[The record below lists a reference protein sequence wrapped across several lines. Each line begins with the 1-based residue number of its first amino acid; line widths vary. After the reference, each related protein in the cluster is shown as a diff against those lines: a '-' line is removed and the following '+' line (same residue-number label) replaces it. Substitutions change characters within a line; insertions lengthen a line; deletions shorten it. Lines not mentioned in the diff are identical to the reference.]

1 MKSEVHVYALRN
13 YTIKPGGKKDD
24 KGDRGA
30 HKNAADERTRQAVR
44 QSNDRRHG
52 RTR

>member
-1 MKSEVHVYALRN
+1 MRMRAMKTETHVYALRN
-13 YTIKPGGKKDD
+13 NKDAQGPEKQAIK
-24 KGDRGA
+24 
-30 HKNAADERTRQAVR
+30 QAVR